1 MENENHVNNA
11 SATQNENNEKMGMAD
26 RFLTAMFLP
35 KEYKKL
41 LKIKTGQIVS
51 YLAVLL
57 LLISVI
63 QYAIP
68 AFGALAGMGGLK
80 HIILNEIPEFS
91 LKDGQFY
98 LEEKLEQDDGE
109 MGVYMLVDTEVDEFT
124 KEDVPE
130 GAMQAI
136 LVSKTN
142 MLVYNNISGL
152 GGIVQ
157 EDTFENYKELTI
169 TNRTI
174 ADMSWIFY
182 IIIAIGFVFAYLM
195 LLVKYLM
202 SALFYAVMLYLL
214 CKGMLNYEF
223 KKMYKIA
230 LFAQSIGAIVVAVSY
245 CIDSNMFMMAA
256 SIFSALVTVIL
267 MNAAIFSM
275 EKPLENDSML

>member
-1 MENENHVNNA
+1 
-11 SATQNENNEKMGMAD
+11 
-26 RFLTAMFLP
+26 
-35 KEYKKL
+35 
-41 LKIKTGQIVS
+41 
-51 YLAVLL
+51 
-57 LLISVI
+57 
-63 QYAIP
+63 
-68 AFGALAGMGGLK
+68 
-80 HIILNEIPEFS
+80 
-91 LKDGQFY
+91 
-98 LEEKLEQDDGE
+98 
-109 MGVYMLVDTEVDEFT
+109 MLVDTEVDEFT